1 MRVLGDGA
9 GPCVLVA
16 TVQSAREPKEAV
28 GPRGA
33 PLEKGPVLWE
43 PGPGEAVCTV
53 RPAEQARWDP
63 ETKCFPPEV
72 FTTASTDKA

>member
-1 MRVLGDGA
+1 M
-9 GPCVLVA
+9 
-16 TVQSAREPKEAV
+16 
-28 GPRGA
+28 GA